1 MLYTYKHHVFGAV
14 KIFSSL
20 SFLIY
25 IVGIKYLFHL
35 AHTVT
40 KDEININKDFCK
52 LLKCYT
58 EGLLLALCHMSY
70 FTFQI

>member
-1 MLYTYKHHVFGAV
+1 MWNKTWVEIYAVYHVFGAV

-40 KDEININKDFCK
+40 KDAININKDFCK
-52 LLKCYT
+52 L
-58 EGLLLALCHMSY
+58 
-70 FTFQI
+70 